1 MIKVDIS
8 LLIFCYIFFSAI
20 VILLVWITA
29 GYREKRDF
37 SLKDVEYIRKC
48 KVCANVYVDSRHED
62 ISKCPLCGSY
72 NKRDFKEVLK

>member
-20 VILLVWITA
+20 VILLVWAIG
-29 GYREKRDF
+29 GYKEKRDF

-48 KVCANVYVDSRHED
+48 KVCSNVYIDSRHEE
-62 ISKCPLCGSY
+62 ISECPLCGSY
-72 NKRDFKEVLK
+72 NKRD